1 MRQDKKNS
9 KDNSK
14 SRKSGASGNSGRT
27 GKSKSSS
34 SIHKKK
40 KKFNAFKDKQDR
52 KKKGDPVPSMSADVR
67 LNKFLANAGLCS
79 RREADVLI
87 TTGIVKVN
95 DKVITEFGYKVKPG
109 DKVQYDGETINQEK
123 LRYILLNKPKGYV
136 TSMVNPRN
144 NKTVMTLVA
153 NACKEVIVPID
164 RLDRNTTGLLLFTN
178 DNDLIK
184 KLSHPQYEIS
194 KLYQVSLEKPFP
206 KADLQKIKD
215 GIELDDGKVW
225 ASEAEFVKDDAREIG
240 VQLTSNKQNV
250 VKRIFE
256 SMGHTVKK
264 VDRVSYAG
272 LTKKDLSRGYWRAL
286 SEKEISFL
294 RMSKKLK

>member
-14 SRKSGASGNSGRT
+14 SRKTGGSSRS

-40 KKFNAFKDKQDR
+40 KKFNAFKDKQER
-52 KKKGDPVPSMSADVR
+52 KRKGDPVPSMSADIR
-67 LNKFLANAGLCS
+67 LNKFLSNAGLCS

-87 TTGIVKVN
+87 STGIVKVN

-109 DKVQYDGETINQEK
+109 DKVQYDGETISQNTM
-123 LRYILLNKPKGYV
+123 RYILLNKPKGYV
-136 TSMVNPRN
+136 TSMTNPRN
-144 NKTVMTLVA
+144 NKTVMSLVA
-153 NACKEVIVPID
+153 NACKEIIVPID

-184 KLSHPQYEIS
+184 KLSHPQYQIS

-206 KADLQKIKD
+206 KQDLQKIKD

-225 ASEAEFVKDDAREIG
+225 ASAAEFVKDDAREIG
-240 VQLTSNKQNV
+240 VQLLSNKQNV

-272 LTKKDLSRGYWRAL
+272 LTKKDLSRGYWREL